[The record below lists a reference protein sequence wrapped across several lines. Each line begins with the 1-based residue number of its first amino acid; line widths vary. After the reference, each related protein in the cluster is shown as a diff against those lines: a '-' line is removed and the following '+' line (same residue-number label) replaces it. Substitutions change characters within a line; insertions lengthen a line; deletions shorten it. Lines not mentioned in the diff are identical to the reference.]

1 MQGNKREA
9 RRETDRLRR
18 IHRGAG
24 EDKGGTERDRQPET
38 QTHRGAGK
46 DKGGTERGRQAETDT
61 TQRYGER
68 QEEKGGQRLRE
79 SGAGVGKEIGLM
91 ICLSRSKEQS
101 T

>member
-1 MQGNKREA
+1 MALG
-9 RRETDRLRR
+9 ETNRLR
-18 IHRGAG
+18 H
-24 EDKGGTERDRQPET
+24 K
-38 QTHRGAGK
+38 HRGAGK